1 MLRNYFMIAFR
12 NMRRNKVFSFINIFG
27 LAVGLATCLLILLY
41 IEDETGYDTQHQQS
55 ESIYR
60 AALVNTAGQNWAAGP
75 APLAAGIKENF
86 PEVMQT
92 ARLLKFP
99 DLDKILL
106 RAGEGKESRQF
117 FETNGYYVDSGFFQ
131 LFTYAFI
138 YGNASSALIDP
149 NSVVISEDLSA
160 KLFSQVDPVGKVV
173 KVGLPFGDFDYTVKA
188 VFRSKNVKSH
198 IPAHFFLSMK
208 NNDVGGWVDQQH
220 NWATNNIF
228 HTYLKLRPG
237 TDAGVFQKK
246 LNTFITARSETDSK
260 ALGVAP
266 KVTYLQPV
274 RDIYLHSS
282 IENEI
287 APTGNINYLYIL
299 GSVALFILFIACI
312 NFMNLSTARSA
323 KRAREVGVR
332 KVIGAGK
339 ATLVRQF
346 LGESIFL
353 SLIAFTAAL
362 LIAQLCLPFFNQLTQ
377 KDLHLLDKPSPLLW
391 MAGLSILTGI
401 FAGLYPAFYLS
412 AFKPVSVL
420 KGKIANS
427 FSTLAIRK
435 GLVVFQFAISVC
447 LILGAIIIWRQLHFL
462 EHQELGF
469 KKDQQIIVPLQTK
482 TVAQNFTV
490 LKNELLKDPGIQ
502 SVTSCSSYPGIQN
515 INDMLFYADG
525 KTAGEPVDIHL
536 ASVENDFFKTLDFEL
551 IAGRPFSGKFGADS
565 ASLVLN
571 ETAVRQLGYEPS
583 TAIGREINYDW
594 ENQHHR
600 MTIVGVVK
608 NFHYESLH
616 HEIKPFGFSVLNFF
630 GNKYNYLVARTRS
643 VNYSGLLSSI
653 GKSWRTINPAVP
665 FEYSFL
671 DQDFQKN
678 YEKEQRGAGVIIAF
692 TCIAIVIACLG
703 LFGLAAFSAE
713 QRTRE
718 IGIRKVLGA
727 GEAGLVAML
736 SKDYIKLVFI
746 SLLLAFPAGWWIMH
760 KWLQNFAYKVPLSW
774 WMFVLAGGIAICL
787 TCLTVSYQSLRVA
800 FSNPVKSL
808 KSD

>member
-1 MLRNYFMIAFR
+1 MLRNYFVIAFR
-12 NMRRNKVFSFINIFG
+12 NLRRNKVFSFINIFG

-41 IEDETGYDTQHQQS
+41 IQDETGYDTQHQQS

-60 AALVNTAGQNWAAGP
+60 AALIADKGNNWAAGP
-75 APLAAGIKENF
+75 APLAAGMKENF
-86 PEVMQT
+86 PEVEQV

-99 DLDKILL
+99 NMDKVLFQT
-106 RAGEGKESRQF
+106 GQEKESRQF
-117 FETNGYYVDSGFFQ
+117 FETNGYYVDSSFFQ
-131 LFTYAFI
+131 LFTYSFV
-138 YGNASSALIDP
+138 YGNAVSAMNDP
-149 NSVVISEDLSA
+149 NSLVLSEDLSA
-160 KLFSQVDPVGKVV
+160 KLFGQVDPIGKVV
-173 KVGLPFGDFDYTVKA
+173 RVGLPFGDFDYTVKA
-188 VFRSKNVKSH
+188 VFRSKNLKSH

-208 NNDVGGWVDQQH
+208 NNDVGEWVDQQH

-228 HTYLKLRPG
+228 HTYLKLKPG
-237 TDAGVFQKK
+237 TDAHRFEKK
-246 LNTFITARSETDSK
+246 LNAFIKIRGEADFKAVGTASKLTF
-260 ALGVAP
+260 
-266 KVTYLQPV
+266 LQPV

-282 IENEI
+282 VDNEI

-339 ATLVRQF
+339 ASLIRQF

-353 SLIAFTAAL
+353 SLMALAAAI
-362 LIAQLCLPFFNQLTQ
+362 LIAQLCLPLFNQLTQ
-377 KDLHLLDKPSPLLW
+377 KNLHLLNTPAPLLW
-391 MAGLSILTGI
+391 MAALSVLTGV

-412 AFKPVSVL
+412 AFKPISVL

-427 FSTLAIRK
+427 FSALAIRK

-447 LILGAIIIWRQLHFL
+447 LILGAIIIWKQLHFL
-462 EHQELGF
+462 ENQELGF
-469 KKDQQIIVPLQTK
+469 KKDQQIILPLQTK
-482 TVAQNFTV
+482 GAAQNFTV
-490 LKNELLKDPGIQ
+490 LKNQLLKDPNIQ

-515 INDMLFYADG
+515 INDMLFYAEG
-525 KTAGEPVDIHL
+525 KTAGDLVDIHL
-536 ASVENDFFKTLDFEL
+536 ATVENDFFKTLDFEL
-551 IAGRPFSGKFGADS
+551 LAGRPFSGEFTADS

-571 ETAVRQLGYEPS
+571 ETAVRQLGYEPA
-583 TAIGREINYDW
+583 TAIGKEINYDW
-594 ENQHHR
+594 ENQHYK
-600 MTIVGVVK
+600 MKIVGVVK

-616 HEIKPFGFSVLNFF
+616 HEIKPFGFSTLNFF

-643 VNYSGLLSSI
+643 ADYSGLLSSMR
-653 GKSWRTINPAVP
+653 KSWQGINPAIP

-678 YEKEQRGAGVIIAF
+678 YEKEQRSAGVIIAF

-727 GEAGLVAML
+727 GEAGIVAML
-736 SKDYIKLVFI
+736 SKDYVKLI
-746 SLLLAFPAGWWIMH
+746 LLSFLVAFPAGWWIMH
-760 KWLQNFAYKVPLSW
+760 KWLQNFAYRVPLSW
-774 WMFVLAGGIAICL
+774 WMFALAGGIAIFL
-787 TCLTVSYQSLRVA
+787 TCLTVSYQSLKVA

-808 KSD
+808 KSE